1 MKASENVVENN
12 SIFEE
17 ITAWTSVREAFET
30 LDLPV
35 GADTTMIQIN
45 YHDQVLALEVDL
57 ADAREFASL
66 RVAYE
71 VAIKYN
77 NNNKIVDNIQQII
90 DVSYLIEG
98 ITILALLQE
107 LVTRYEIA
115 CMKEDDFWF
124 EYYSKEANE
133 DEWDENCKEDIEE
146 EWDENL
152 EEDIDED
159 DVEIPD
165 FGYPDKDEAR
175 KLLTK
180 LEELNFNSKDG
191 SYSGILAEAYYHVLT
206 EGLLHDKLK
215 SLTWYQ
221 DRYNLVKKAIETD
234 NSEIKNVDYLL
245 LAGKTLSKSENK
257 DSLKKAI
264 EYLLEIEKR
273 IQKTSREKDYY
284 LHLSRAYY
292 ELDDYKN
299 AFKYA
304 RKLKRISET
313 LDINTLA
320 MLGRSAYSQ
329 LEESCNRMY
338 ADEAANA
345 FFTAFNNNLYNYNY
359 KESWVMEMLCNV
371 CTRTR
376 RWGLMEKLCRIGTMK
391 IDNKSEK
398 TLFHPFP
405 YNYYL
410 GVALMNMNR
419 EKEAIEHFNNALE
432 IAGSQDVKSIYA
444 NLSRCY
450 ENINY
455 DKAYEYMKEFQAFSY
470 NDINYPKKC
479 MMHFYIRKKRYEEA
493 KRCVETFTGYKE
505 INKLIQFRIELC
517 EADNDEDRAG
527 IIENIRNYMPC
538 IQESEM
544 RSEKNG
550 YHVKR
555 GGHWTEKNAC
565 LIGDIYYFILGDD
578 EMAIRYYTLCIEIV
592 DYQLQISEKT
602 PNSQFK
608 NAKKKT
614 SYAHYMLTRIYAE
627 NSKKKQMQ
635 KHADAF
641 MDYLKEYYSEDDS
654 KSVEEQYI
662 NAIDDFAI
670 RGLKKNADYLYIKP
684 STEMGT
690 EDSGDYNACKLA
702 RIYIAKGNIDRSEEI
717 AVYLAKKYR
726 KDMPAI
732 VFALMGD
739 LARVH
744 GNRLSAEQMYRAA
757 IKKNPW
763 EAYEVIGYLNKEVT
777 M

>member
-1 MKASENVVENN
+1 MKESKNVDD

-17 ITAWTSVREAFET
+17 ITLWIPVKEAFQT
-30 LDLPV
+30 FDLPV
-35 GADTTMIQIN
+35 GADTTMLQIH
-45 YHDQVLALEVDL
+45 YHDQVLALEADL
-57 ADAREFASL
+57 ADASEFASL

-77 NNNKIVDNIQQII
+77 TNKKVDNNEQIT
-90 DVSYLIEG
+90 DVSYLREG
-98 ITILALLQE
+98 IRIMALLQE
-107 LVTRYEIA
+107 LETRYVIA
-115 CMKEDDFWF
+115 SMKEDDFWF

-133 DEWDENCKEDIEE
+133 EE
-146 EWDENL
+146 CDENL

-175 KLLTK
+175 ELLTK

-191 SYSGILAEAYYHVLT
+191 LYSGILAEAYYHVLT
-206 EGLLHDKLK
+206 KGFLHDKLQ

-234 NSEIKNVDYLL
+234 NSERKNVDYIL
-245 LAGKTLSKSENK
+245 LAGKMLSKSENK
-257 DSLKKAI
+257 DSIKKSI
-264 EYLLEIEKR
+264 EYFLEIEKR
-273 IQKTSREKDYY
+273 IQKTSREKDFY

-304 RKLKRISET
+304 RKLKQLSET
-313 LDINTLA
+313 LDMSTLA

-329 LEESCNRMY
+329 LEVSCNRMY

-345 FFTAFNNNLYNYNY
+345 FFTVFNNNLYNNNY
-359 KESWVMEMLCNV
+359 KESWGMEMLCNV

-376 RWGLMEKLCRIGTMK
+376 RWVLMEKLCRIGTMI
-391 IDNKSEK
+391 IDNFSEK
-398 TLFHPFP
+398 TMFHPFP

-410 GVALMNMNR
+410 GVALMNMDH
-419 EKEAIEHFNNALE
+419 EKEAIEHFKKALE
-432 IAGSQDVKSIYA
+432 VSSDQDVKSIYA

-450 ENINY
+450 EKTDY

-470 NDINYPKKC
+470 NDINFPKKC
-479 MMHFYIRKKRYEEA
+479 MMHFFLRKEKYEEA

-505 INKLIQFRIELC
+505 INKLMQFRIELC
-517 EADNDEDRAG
+517 EADNDYDRAG
-527 IIENIRNYMPC
+527 IIEKIRNFMPC

-555 GGHWTEKNAC
+555 GGHWTEKNAS

-592 DYQLQISEKT
+592 DYNLKTSEKT
-602 PNSQFK
+602 RNSQFK
-608 NAKKKT
+608 NAKRKT
-614 SYAHYMLTRIYAE
+614 SYAHYMLTRIYSE

-662 NAIDDFAI
+662 NVIDDFDI
-670 RGLKKNADYLYIKP
+670 WGSIKNADYLYIKP

-690 EDSGDYNACKLA
+690 ENSGDYNACKLV
-702 RIYIAKGNIDRSEEI
+702 RFYIATGKKTEAESL

-726 KDMPAI
+726 KDIPAL
-732 VFALMGD
+732 VYSLMGD
-739 LARVH
+739 LARISD
-744 GNRLSAEQMYRAA
+744 NKLRAEQMYREAL
-757 IKKNPW
+757 KKNPW
-763 EAYEVIGYLNKEVT
+763 EAYEVIRYLNYK
-777 M
+777 